1 MATLNRTEWLQRR
14 KAGIG
19 GSDVAALLGVSPWK
33 TPLDVYYDKI
43 GAEKDEPETE
53 AMRIGTELEDY
64 VARSYERETGLKVVR
79 FNTLLQHG
87 HSIGNLD
94 RLVIPEGEKIAAH
107 QGELRTDRFLE
118 CKTSSSEEWEEV
130 PEHYLAQVQHYLGLD
145 DKLQHADVAALF
157 LGFGKSFRI
166 YRVEKDADLIKAMQ
180 TAVEKFWAEHVEK
193 RIPPAPTCEADCRR
207 LWEAHEPGK
216 IVEADEALAQVAAD
230 LRAINAEIKAKE
242 AQADELKGRLMAAMG
257 DGEELR
263 FGLQKLA
270 TWKNNK
276 PSTKTDW
283 QALAAH
289 LEPSEELVKEYT
301 TTKPGARVFRLAA
314 AK

>member
-1 MATLNRTEWLQRR
+1 MATLTREEWLKRR
-14 KAGIG
+14 RQGIG
-19 GSDVAALLGVSPWK
+19 GSDVAAILGLSPWK
-33 TPLDVYYDKI
+33 TPLDVYYDKV
-43 GAEKDEPETE
+43 GAPNDQPETE

-64 VARSYERETGLKVVR
+64 VARSYERDTGLKVVR
-79 FNTLLQHG
+79 FNSLLQKG

-107 QGELRTDRFLE
+107 QGEIRTSRFLE

-145 DKLQHADVAALF
+145 ERLEHADVAALF

-166 YRVEKDADLIKAMQ
+166 YHVEKDAELIKTMQ
-180 TAVEKFWAEHVEK
+180 EAVERFWAEHVEK
-193 RIPPAPTCEADCRR
+193 RIPPAPTSEADCRK

-230 LRAINAEIKAKE
+230 LKALNAEIKAKE
-242 AQADELKGRLMAAMG
+242 AQADDLKGKLMAAMG
-257 DGEELR
+257 DAEELR

-276 PSTKTDW
+276 PSAKTDW
-283 QALAAH
+283 QALATH
-289 LEPSEELVKEYT
+289 LEPSEELVAEYT
-301 TTKPGARVFRLAA
+301 TTKPGARVFRLA
-314 AK
+314 K

>member
-79 FNTLLQHG
+79 FNTLLQKG

-94 RLVIPEGEKIAAH
+94 RIVIPEGEKIAAH

-216 IVEADEALAQVAAD
+216 IVEADE
-230 LRAINAEIKAKE
+230 
-242 AQADELKGRLMAAMG
+242 LKGRLMAAMG

-276 PSTKTDW
+276 ASTKTDW